1 MKKVMGSSKSSI
13 AFIKRG
19 NFQDNMDHSES
30 LDYINYVYCFM
41 TDSQYGLAVRR
52 TGK

>member
-19 NFQDNMDHSES
+19 NFQDNMDYNES

-41 TDSQYGLAVRR
+41 TDSQYGLYCSEA
-52 TGK
+52 GK